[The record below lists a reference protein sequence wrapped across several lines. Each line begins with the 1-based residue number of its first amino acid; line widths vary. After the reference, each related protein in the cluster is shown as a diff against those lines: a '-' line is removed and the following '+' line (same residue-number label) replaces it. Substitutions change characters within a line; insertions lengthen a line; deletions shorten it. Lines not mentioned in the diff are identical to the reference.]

1 MENENLENCNAK
13 HLESLNET
21 IAKRHFEYIKKH
33 KTSPKYVK
41 VPYWTYSVL
50 LQKQVPIAVLEL
62 DNYPIRYMGLIC
74 CETVSISEISE
85 IEVF

>member
-13 HLESLNET
+13 HLELLNKT
-21 IAKRHFEYIKKH
+21 IAKRHFEYIEEH
-33 KTSPKYVK
+33 KEGPKYVK
-41 VPYWTYSVL
+41 IPLWVYSVL
-50 LQKQVPIAVLEL
+50 LHKQVPIVALEL
-62 DNYPIRYMGLIC
+62 DNYPIKYMGLIC